1 MPSTKSIMG
10 LHLHYRLW
18 IAEMNL
24 DINVLRIF
32 DDYLNELAAK
42 KEEPEV
48 KTGIENF
55 QKQFAFL
62 RTEID
67 ELKHEMHIIKMNLAA
82 AARDGSAD
90 KDADK
95 HSKLEQQYTSFRQT
109 FSILKK
115 EFGEFEATW
124 LA

>member
-1 MPSTKSIMG
+1 MPNTTSIMG

-32 DDYLNELAAK
+32 DDYLGELAAK
-42 KEEPEV
+42 KQEPEV
-48 KTGIENF
+48 TTGIENF
-55 QKQFAFL
+55 RKQFAFL

-67 ELKHEMHIIKMNLAA
+67 ELKHQMHIIKMNLAA

-90 KDADK
+90 KDLDK
-95 HSKLEQQYTSFRQT
+95 HAKLEDQYNAFRQT
-109 FSILKK
+109 FSNLKR
-115 EFGEFEATW
+115 EFGEFEARW